1 LMTFHCFHQIRMN
14 IAGHSELYIP
24 WFCSHNCEGHIYKI
38 QGMETEMEEEQEM
51 ETEEQEIQPS
61 HNGN

>member
-1 LMTFHCFHQIRMN
+1 MN
-14 IAGHSELYIP
+14 IGGHSELYIP

-38 QGMETEMEEEQEM
+38 QGMETETEEEQEM